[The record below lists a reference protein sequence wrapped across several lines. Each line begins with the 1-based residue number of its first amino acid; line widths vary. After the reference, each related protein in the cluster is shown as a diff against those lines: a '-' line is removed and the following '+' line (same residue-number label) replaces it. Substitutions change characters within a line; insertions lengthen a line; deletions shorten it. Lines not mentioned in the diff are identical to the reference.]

1 MGNMKKSK
9 KLSNAGDE
17 VKQYFDDEAKEEPFA
32 KNKII
37 NDDSEEE
44 EEEEDDDDD
53 DQEEEEESKNNE
65 TKSLS
70 YSDNEDNIKDNNNEK
85 IRNTNVSRKRKCEF
99 SRLDDNISKKKEGL
113 SLRWLPNGNKV
124 SINIY
129 VLLYSIQ

>member
-53 DQEEEEESKNNE
+53 QEEEEELKNNE